1 MFKQRQQFSLLPIG
15 LTSKQRNEEVTRWR
29 TPLTILLM
37 LYKSPSQQSV
47 TPHFNAEMYIPG
59 DTAGSQRVY
68 KNNLLWQT
76 HTHLLVTIKFRI
88 QIRGGKVYKNYSSCW
103 KYFQSLLTSRRRT
116 AYSFVS
122 THIHTHITQNINR
135 CTKKP
140 TLRVGLF

>member
-68 KNNLLWQT
+68 KNNLL
-76 HTHLLVTIKFRI
+76 
-88 QIRGGKVYKNYSSCW
+88 
-103 KYFQSLLTSRRRT
+103 
-116 AYSFVS
+116 
-122 THIHTHITQNINR
+122 
-135 CTKKP
+135 
-140 TLRVGLF
+140 